1 MSIQINS
8 NIMNITNLALP
19 WPPSINHYWKH
30 RVVGRR
36 AQIYISKEGTEFKQ
50 AVKRLID
57 EMALNT
63 LTGRV
68 MVDIALYAPTLR
80 KYDIDNRV
88 KSCLDALT
96 HAGVWLDDEQVDQL
110 SVMRCEKITG
120 GKMLVQIREIG

>member
-1 MSIQINS
+1 M
-8 NIMNITNLALP
+8 TLHLP

-30 RVVGRR
+30 RVIGRR

-50 AVKRLID
+50 TVKRLID

-110 SVMRCEKITG
+110 SVIRCEKTPG